1 MDVVGHAVV
10 VNLLQQLLL
19 PGAQAVEAAGAEQA
33 KKVIPERGQR
43 RTRPAIGD
51 AAAQF
56 VPVSGDDGGSQV
68 AGERGTVFTRIE
80 RALRL

>member
-33 KKVIPERGQR
+33 KKVVPERGQR